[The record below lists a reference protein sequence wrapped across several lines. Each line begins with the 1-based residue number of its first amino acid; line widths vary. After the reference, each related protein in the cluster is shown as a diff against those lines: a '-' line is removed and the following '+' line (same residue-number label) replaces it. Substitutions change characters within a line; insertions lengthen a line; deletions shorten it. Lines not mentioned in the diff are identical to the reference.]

1 MLANLLRTAVL
12 WELLWAGGIALWL
25 HESAGWPWAGA
36 ILAGLSTP
44 LAVHAAMV
52 ATGFAAALRHGG
64 TSVPRLGPLALGRM
78 FALEC
83 LASAR
88 AFQCEMPW
96 TPRRALPDATAP
108 GTNALPVLLIH
119 GYLCNRQV
127 WRPMA
132 RFLAGRGHPVGA
144 VDLEPV
150 FGSIDEYASVI
161 REGVDRLR
169 SRTGA
174 PKVALVCHSMGGL
187 AARAYLRRSGDA
199 AVDCVVTIGS
209 PHRGTRN
216 ACRGPGRN
224 AEQMRPDGDWLRG
237 LAESELGASDDSRE
251 AGVDAPAGDP
261 STRPARPLRELRLTV
276 ILSRHDNVVV
286 PQSNQTLDGARTIM
300 FDGIGHVRLLSDP
313 AVMEAVEEALK
324 EAPDGP
330 ALSPAP
336 RREAGRTKPGS
347 GSV

>member
-1 MLANLLRTAVL
+1 MLANLLRIAVL

-25 HESAGWPWAGA
+25 HESAGWPWGGA

-44 LAVHAAMV
+44 LAVHAAIV
-52 ATGFAAALRHGG
+52 AAGFAGALRHGG
-64 TSVPRLGPLALGRM
+64 PAVPRLGGLALGRM
-78 FALEC
+78 FVLEF

-96 TPRRALPDATAP
+96 TARRALPGATGP
-108 GTNALPVLLIH
+108 VDPALPVLLIH

-132 RFLAGRGHPVGA
+132 RFLAGRGHPIEA

-150 FGSIDEYASVI
+150 FGSIDAYASVV

-174 PKVALVCHSMGGL
+174 SKVALVCHSMGGL
-187 AARAYLRRSGDA
+187 AARAYLRSFGDA
-199 AVDCVVTIGS
+199 AVECVVTIGS

-224 AEQMRPDGDWLRG
+224 AEQMRPDSEWLRE
-237 LAESELGASDDSRE
+237 LAASERGSSDDSPGE
-251 AGVDAPAGDP
+251 AVFRDRGDLP
-261 STRPARPLRELRLTV
+261 TRPARPWRDVRLTV

-286 PQSNQTLDGARTIM
+286 PQTPQTLDGARTIP
-300 FDGIGHVRLLSDP
+300 FGGIGHVRLVSDP
-313 AVMEAVEEALK
+313 AVMTAVGEALT
-324 EAPDGP
+324 EGWPGNVR
-330 ALSPAP
+330 P
-336 RREAGRTKPGS
+336 RGRPP
-347 GSV
+347 